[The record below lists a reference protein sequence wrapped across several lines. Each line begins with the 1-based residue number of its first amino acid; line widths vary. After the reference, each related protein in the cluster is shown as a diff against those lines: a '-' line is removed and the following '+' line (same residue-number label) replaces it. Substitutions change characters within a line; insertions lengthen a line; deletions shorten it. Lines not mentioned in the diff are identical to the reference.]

1 MGLAGEVCRWG
12 CEGAA
17 AGLRGGPPVSDFFV
31 EMVSKPAYRPCVSVF
46 RAAVWLRQAY
56 VRFWVA
62 YEGLTTCGALLESVR
77 NAFRIGCGPERL
89 PENEYSHQFHGRIAG
104 LPIHHIY
111 NNHIE

>member
-56 VRFWVA
+56 VRFWVPN
-62 YEGLTTCGALLESVR
+62 GDIRSIQNGTSG
-77 NAFRIGCGPERL
+77 NRL
-89 PENEYSHQFHGRIAG
+89 ILVGRVTRRGGFPHDFAA
-104 LPIHHIY
+104 
-111 NNHIE
+111 